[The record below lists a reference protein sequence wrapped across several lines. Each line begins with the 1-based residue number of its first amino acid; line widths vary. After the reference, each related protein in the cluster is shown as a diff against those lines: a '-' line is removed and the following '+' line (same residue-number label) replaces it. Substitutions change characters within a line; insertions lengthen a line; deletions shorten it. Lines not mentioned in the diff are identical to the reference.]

1 MRKKWRIVVL
11 NFALPKMACWVEL
24 KIKSIFKIFEYSKTV
39 EKSVARV
46 AQECFLNSGI
56 NLILNVKGVIME
68 KLSRVLQAE
77 PMINIDDINPARKPK
92 LGFCSHFHI
101 DTFQMPD
108 QRAKSLMFFEGTPTN
123 LGCTVVL
130 RGGSINELSLVK
142 RIIRFMVYVVYNS
155 KLEQSFILDKYADF
169 NLKNTIF
176 DVSKNESFFELDK
189 MGKNDIGQSEKIA
202 MPLQKASNN
211 TLSQTLTVIK
221 NLNIT

>member
-1 MRKKWRIVVL
+1 
-11 NFALPKMACWVEL
+11 
-24 KIKSIFKIFEYSKTV
+24 
-39 EKSVARV
+39 
-46 AQECFLNSGI
+46 
-56 NLILNVKGVIME
+56 
-68 KLSRVLQAE
+68 
-77 PMINIDDINPARKPK
+77 
-92 LGFCSHFHI
+92 
-101 DTFQMPD
+101 
-108 QRAKSLMFFEGTPTN
+108 
-123 LGCTVVL
+123 
-130 RGGSINELSLVK
+130 
-142 RIIRFMVYVVYNS
+142 MVYVVYNS